1 MSSFALFW
9 KTYRHF
15 NTTWMLG
22 LGMVA
27 ILLVSASIRQTCQN
41 NDFVSQLSSSKT
53 LNLLMGCSSSYK
65 SIDCLKRYHN
75 DILREFAPTLTPVVH
90 AELKF
95 CLSGLQIGQSDADV
109 LLGVHSCLSRADKL
123 NSAFQKTHTETVPF
137 NTSLSTYVSVIA
149 LSITW
154 LVGLFRASNQKT
166 LKTQDA
172 LAMKNVGE
180 KLDNMQNDISG
191 LKEKI
196 LGLEK
201 AVCNLELFA
210 NNFTGTERSLSK
222 RLEHLLQSCKETS
235 QQFAYASDPFPIASG
250 SICRTHKAS
259 DILLE
264 DKSIKVGNKTFNI
277 ATKDGLDQWKTF
289 VHQSMNKK
297 PEQKKPSL
305 SSSENETTLSPID
318 IRNLRMTDENGK
330 PFRRIFV
337 PNRGWVSSRKL
348 HHELQLMA

>member
-1 MSSFALFW
+1 MSSLALFW

-22 LGMVA
+22 LGIIAV
-27 ILLVSASIRQTCQN
+27 LVVSASIRQARQT

-53 LNLLMGCSSSYK
+53 LNSLMSCSSSYK

-75 DILREFAPTLTPVVH
+75 DILREFSPTLTPIVH

-95 CLSGLQIGQSDADV
+95 CLNGLQIGQSDADV

-137 NTSLSTYVSVIA
+137 NTSLSTYVSITA

-154 LVGLFRASNQKT
+154 LVGLFRGSNQKT

-172 LAMKNVGE
+172 LALKNVVE
-180 KLDNMQNDISG
+180 KLDDMLKDMSG

-210 NNFTGTERSLSK
+210 NNFTGTERSFSK
-222 RLEHLLQSCKETS
+222 RLEHVLQSCQETS
-235 QQFAYASDPFPIASG
+235 QQLAYVSDPFPIASG
-250 SICRTHKAS
+250 SIGRTHKAS

-289 VHQSMNKK
+289 VHQSINKK
-297 PEQKKPSL
+297 PEQKPNL

-318 IRNLRMTDENGK
+318 IKNLRMTDENGK